1 MDSIPFQ
8 PTIFEYEEATVQ
20 SNDYVYEE
28 WEFDD
33 NEPNDIDTEQETGA
47 QGASTGIYL
56 LLCLLI
62 SLLSY
67 IDEVLDVEK
76 TLGFLDKEHHKEDEG
91 SNEETMDQ
99 ETGTQGASTGM

>member
-8 PTIFEYEEATVQ
+8 PTIIEYEEATVQ

-28 WEFDD
+28 WKFDD
-33 NEPNDIDTEQETGA
+33 NEPNNIDTEQETGA
-47 QGASTGIYL
+47 QEASTGI

-99 ETGTQGASTGM
+99 ETGASTGM